1 MDRETAEILE
11 RAIRLPRKHVPR
23 SRIPCWKVWMLS
35 WTKTLKM
42 LGEKRFSGAFRKST
56 PAQFN

>member
-1 MDRETAEILE
+1 
-11 RAIRLPRKHVPR
+11 
-23 SRIPCWKVWMLS
+23 MLS